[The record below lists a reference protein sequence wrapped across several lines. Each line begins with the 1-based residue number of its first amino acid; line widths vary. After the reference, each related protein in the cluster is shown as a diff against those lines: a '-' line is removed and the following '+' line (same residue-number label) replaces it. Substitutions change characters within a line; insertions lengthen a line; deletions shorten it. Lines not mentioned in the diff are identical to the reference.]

1 MPLSAI
7 TADDLS
13 RCSCPLK
20 VIEATNQVLG
30 IFD

>member
-1 MPLSAI
+1 MPLSAV
-7 TADDLS
+7 TTNDLN

-20 VIEATNQVLG
+20 VIEATDEVLG